1 MTETQRDRNTEQ
13 LRAGVV
19 GLGMIGGGVAVSLA
33 RSGFVPTV
41 YDIRPTAADGL
52 AGVPA
57 PLDSPAEVAAASDVV
72 MVAVVDADQARE
84 VIGGRAGLL
93 EGARP
98 GLTVVLLATV
108 ELPVV
113 RELALMCAEAGVGLL
128 DCGVTPGDRAAENG
142 MVAIL
147 GGDQDVVDQ
156 ALPVLAGWAKKVVH
170 CGPLGAGMATKI
182 ARNVVTYGG
191 WSIVAEAVALAEAA
205 GVDPARLTEVI
216 DTADPGGRTLLQLLG
231 LRIAGEGALP
241 DAMAAKVEPL
251 MTKDLDAARALAAE
265 LGVAVPLVDVAR
277 QRTPQTLDQQTEPA
291 DDPRTRG
298 LELMDQVY
306 GPGFSDNVPET
317 DEPYLTETVEH
328 LFGDIWSRP
337 GLSVRD
343 RRLLTMG
350 VGASLGRAELIR
362 IQARGAL
369 HNHELTP
376 DQLREAV
383 LHLAYYVGWCN
394 STAAQQGVADAIADV
409 SPTKEVR

>member
-1 MTETQRDRNTEQ
+1 
-13 LRAGVV
+13 
-19 GLGMIGGGVAVSLA
+19 MIGGGVAVSLA
-33 RSGFVPTV
+33 RSGLVPAV
-41 YDIRPTAADGL
+41 YDVRPTAADGL

-57 PLDSPAEVAAASDVV
+57 PLGSPADVAAVSDVV
-72 MVAVVDADQARE
+72 MVAVVDAGQARE
-84 VIGGRAGLL
+84 VIGGKGGLL

-113 RELALMCAEAGVGLL
+113 RELAQVCADAGVGFL
-128 DCGVTPGDRAAENG
+128 DCGVTPGDLAAENG

-147 GGDQDVVDQ
+147 GGSQDVVDR
-156 ALPVLAGWAKKVVH
+156 AFPVLAGWAKQVVH
-170 CGPLGAGMATKI
+170 CGPPGAGMATKI

-191 WSIVAEAVALAEAA
+191 WSAVAEAVALAEAA
-205 GVDPARLTEVI
+205 GVDPARLAEVI
-216 DTADPGGRTLLQLLG
+216 ETADPGGRTLLQLLR
-231 LRIAGEGALP
+231 LRIAGEGVLP
-241 DAMAAKVEPL
+241 DAVAAKVEPL
-251 MTKDLDAARALAAE
+251 MTKDLDAARALSAE

-277 QRTPQTLDQQTEPA
+277 RRAPQTLDQQPEVAEVAEVA
-291 DDPRTRG
+291 DGAWGRG

-317 DEPYLTETVEH
+317 AEPYLTETVEH

-350 VGASLGRAELIR
+350 VGASLGRTDLIR

-369 HNHELTP
+369 HNHEMTP

-394 STAAQQGVADAIADV
+394 ATAAQQGVADAITD
-409 SPTKEVR
+409 